1 MPFCVKLQIVKLH
14 SKILLIFFAQKV
26 LIHRFTSN
34 KKIRP
39 PLAHINYIYDMSLS
53 TGQCPASLCHNK
65 VDRQLLLSN
74 GAWSL
79 PGLHLYTGG
88 LGLAC
93 LNTRLMTC
101 VWMPEGR
108 CSRVLS
114 STATQLGQRLFQ
126 PWPAPARSPFTCSSS
141 PAPSWF
147 HKTSQLLLLTR
158 SKKQQWRL
166 GLHKKNLL
174 LEQTAPTWSTAVVPL
189 ATASLARTRLG
200 P

>member
-1 MPFCVKLQIVKLH
+1 M
-14 SKILLIFFAQKV
+14 

-101 VWMPEGR
+101 VWMLGGGAAECCLVQPP
-108 CSRVLS
+108 SWASVS
-114 STATQLGQRLFQ
+114 SSHGQLLHAL
-126 PWPAPARSPFTCSSS
+126 PSPARR
-141 PAPSWF
+141 
-147 HKTSQLLLLTR
+147 LLHPR
-158 SKKQQWRL
+158 DF
-166 GLHKKNLL
+166 
-174 LEQTAPTWSTAVVPL
+174 
-189 ATASLARTRLG
+189 ARPPRFSY
-200 P
+200 

>member
-88 LGLAC
+88 LGLG
-93 LNTRLMTC
+93 LPQHTIDGMRLDA
-101 VWMPEGR
+101 WGR

-114 STATQLGQRLFQ
+114 STATQLGQSLFQ

-141 PAPSWF
+141 PAPS
-147 HKTSQLLLLTR
+147 
-158 SKKQQWRL
+158 
-166 GLHKKNLL
+166 
-174 LEQTAPTWSTAVVPL
+174 
-189 ATASLARTRLG
+189 
-200 P
+200 